1 MSATRVRLRLAE
13 PPSRITNPA
22 TRGRALAPVCRQL
35 QDTKMTI
42 TTTSPRGRAF
52 MRGHEG
58 NPLTCYLDPVGVPTI
73 GTGFTMRSAT
83 VRKALAR
90 LGITKL
96 VPGKTKVTPA
106 QSDSIFAA
114 VLAEE
119 FEPAVVASSPKSRK
133 QHQMDA
139 AVSAI
144 YNLGAGAMQWT
155 WADLWRAGDI
165 KGAAAYLGN
174 HYNTADGKKLPGLVR
189 RRKEEADLFLNGRYT
204 STAQV
209 KEAQPKP
216 PRNPDA
222 VVKEAQE
229 ILTSKGFNPG
239 AVDGWMGEK
248 TRDAIIA
255 YQKAHPHLIADGILG
270 PATLSQLRRDAK
282 ALRDAATKGAGSAVG
297 SGALAFMAGLPWGWI
312 ALGVAA
318 LAVGYAA
325 YRYRDVIARRWN
337 SWRGKEA
344 AA

>member
-1 MSATRVRLRLAE
+1 
-13 PPSRITNPA
+13 
-22 TRGRALAPVCRQL
+22 
-35 QDTKMTI
+35 MTI
-42 TTTSPRGRAF
+42 KTTSDRGRAF

-73 GTGFTMRSAT
+73 GTGFTMRSAA
-83 VRKALAR
+83 VRAALKR

-96 VPGKTKVTPA
+96 APGKTKITA
-106 QSDSIFAA
+106 EQSDAIFAS
-114 VLAEE
+114 VLADE
-119 FEPAVVASSPKSRK
+119 FEASVVASSPKSRS

-155 WADLWRAGDI
+155 WADLWRAG
-165 KGAAAYLGN
+165 KVKEAAAYLGS

-189 RRKEEADLFLNGRYT
+189 RRKEEAELFLNGRYASAGGAT
-204 STAQV
+204 

-216 PRNPDA
+216 PRKPDA

-239 AVDGWMGEK
+239 AIDGWMGEK

-255 YQKAHPHLIADGILG
+255 YQKAHPHLVADGILG
-270 PATLSQLRRDAK
+270 PATLSQLRRDAA
-282 ALRDAATKGAGSAVG
+282 ALKEAATKGAGSAIG

-312 ALGVAA
+312 ALGVAVLA
-318 LAVGYAA
+318 LGYVA
-325 YRYRDVIARRWN
+325 YRYRDVIQRRWN
-337 SWRGKEA
+337 SWRGKEVRV
-344 AA
+344 

>member
-1 MSATRVRLRLAE
+1 
-13 PPSRITNPA
+13 
-22 TRGRALAPVCRQL
+22 
-35 QDTKMTI
+35 MTI
-42 TTTSPRGRAF
+42 TTTSPRGLAF

-58 NPLTCYLDPVGVPTI
+58 NPLTCYLDPVGVATI
-73 GTGFTMRSAT
+73 GTGFTMRSAS
-83 VRKALAR
+83 VRKALAA

-96 VPGKTKVTPA
+96 VPGKTKITAA
-106 QSDSIFAA
+106 QSDAIFAA

-119 FEPAVVASSPKSRK
+119 FEPAVVASSPKSRT

-144 YNLGAGAMQWT
+144 YNLGTGAMQWA

-174 HYNTADGKKLPGLVR
+174 HYNTAGGKRLPGLVR
-189 RRKEEADLFLNGRYT
+189 RRKEEADLFLSGRYA
-204 STAQV
+204 SVGGAV
-209 KEAQPKP
+209 KEATDKP
-216 PRNPDA
+216 PRKPDA

-239 AVDGWMGEK
+239 AIDGWMGEK

-255 YQKAHPHLIADGILG
+255 YQKAHPHLEADGILG

-297 SGALAFMAGLPWGWI
+297 SGALAFAAGLPWGWI
-312 ALGVAA
+312 ALGA
-318 LAVGYAA
+318 LALALGYVA
-325 YRYRDVIARRWN
+325 YRNRDLIQRRWN
-337 SWRGKEA
+337 TWRGKEA
-344 AA
+344 AV

>member
-1 MSATRVRLRLAE
+1 
-13 PPSRITNPA
+13 
-22 TRGRALAPVCRQL
+22 
-35 QDTKMTI
+35 MTI

-73 GTGFTMRSAT
+73 GTGFTMRSAA
-83 VRKALAR
+83 VRRALAQ

-96 VPGKTKVTPA
+96 VPGKTKITSA
-106 QSDSIFAA
+106 QSDAIFAA
-114 VLAEE
+114 VLADE
-119 FEPAVVASSPKSRK
+119 FETAVVASSPASRK

-155 WADLWRAGDI
+155 WADLWRAG
-165 KGAAAYLGN
+165 KVKEAAAYLGS

-189 RRKEEADLFLNGRYT
+189 RRKEEADLFLNGRYA
-204 STAQV
+204 SAGGAV
-209 KEAQPKP
+209 REAQPTP
-216 PRNPDA
+216 PRKPDA

-239 AVDGWMGEK
+239 AIDGWMGEK
-248 TRDAIIA
+248 TRDAIYA
-255 YQKAHPHLIADGILG
+255 YQKAHQHLEADGILG

-282 ALRDAATKGAGSAVG
+282 ALREAVTKGAGSAVG

-312 ALGVAA
+312 AVGVAV
-318 LAVGYAA
+318 LTVGYVA

-337 SWRGKEA
+337 SWRGKEVRV
-344 AA
+344 